1 MWKIRSIKVIPVV
14 VEALGSTS
22 SKLKKYIEE
31 LGVVISTVLLQK
43 TRESSCIKEGF
54 RLRIQLVEPRWDLI
68 KKDAKCRRKETV
80 PKTEQQVRKNV
91 KVEESTGF

>member
-1 MWKIRSIKVIPVV
+1 MSKIRSIKVIPVV

-22 SKLKKYIEE
+22 RKLKKCIEE
-31 LGVVISTVLLQK
+31 LEVVISTALLQK

-54 RLRIQLVEPRWDLI
+54 RLRIRLVEPGWDLI
-68 KKDAKCRRKETV
+68 EKDAKCRGKETV